1 MQRVAGPAAKFC
13 AGSSTKGLSLASACQ
28 IAPPGSETE
37 TRCRGC
43 KGIKLRKGRGGARPA
58 AKPPAPG
65 APRGPPSAGGPRP
78 PPRPPQARRQ
88 SRRHGLRPCARL
100 RRAACGPQ
108 PAPCTDQ
115 KRSSPARLPGPGNK
129 TSLIRP
135 HSGRRFAVP
144 DSPACSDDKCR
155 PHRRNIPPERPWP
168 QVRHGRPR
176 SPFR

>member
-43 KGIKLRKGRGGARPA
+43 KGIKLRKGRG
-58 AKPPAPG
+58 
-65 APRGPPSAGGPRP
+65 
-78 PPRPPQARRQ
+78 PQARRQ
-88 SRRHGLRPCARL
+88 SRRHGRRPCARF

-129 TSLIRP
+129 TSLIQP
-135 HSGRRFAVP
+135 HSGRRFAGP
-144 DSPACSDDKCR
+144 GSPAYSGDKCR
-155 PHRRNIPPERPWP
+155 PHQRSTPPAPPWP

>member
-43 KGIKLRKGRGGARPA
+43 KGIKLRKGRG
-58 AKPPAPG
+58 
-65 APRGPPSAGGPRP
+65 
-78 PPRPPQARRQ
+78 PQARRQ

-100 RRAACGPQ
+100 RRAACGPK

-129 TSLIRP
+129 TSFIQP
-135 HSGRRFAVP
+135 HSGWRFAGP
-144 DSPACSDDKCR
+144 GSPACSGDKCR
-155 PHRRNIPPERPWP
+155 PHQRSTPPVPPWP

>member
-28 IAPPGSETE
+28 IASPGSETE

-43 KGIKLRKGRGGARPA
+43 KGLKLRKGRGA
-58 AKPPAPG
+58 PAPG
-65 APRGPPSAGGPRP
+65 PKPPHPRRPPRAGAGEAAAFTAADPAGPRAPACAGG
-78 PPRPPQARRQ
+78 
-88 SRRHGLRPCARL
+88 
-100 RRAACGPQ
+100 RAPPQ

-129 TSLIRP
+129 TSFIQP
-135 HSGRRFAVP
+135 HSGWRFAGP
-144 DSPACSDDKCR
+144 GSPACSGDKCR
-155 PHRRNIPPERPWP
+155 PRRRNTPPAPPWP

>member
-43 KGIKLRKGRGGARPA
+43 KGIKLRKGRG
-58 AKPPAPG
+58 
-65 APRGPPSAGGPRP
+65 
-78 PPRPPQARRQ
+78 PQARRQ

-129 TSLIRP
+129 TSLIQP
-135 HSGRRFAVP
+135 HFGWRFAGP
-144 DSPACSDDKCR
+144 GSPAYSGDKCR
-155 PHRRNIPPERPWP
+155 PHQRSTPPAPPWP

>member
-43 KGIKLRKGRGGARPA
+43 KGIKLRKVRGPQARGKAADTGCARVPAFGGRPA
-58 AKPPAPG
+58 APK
-65 APRGPPSAGGPRP
+65 
-78 PPRPPQARRQ
+78 
-88 SRRHGLRPCARL
+88 
-100 RRAACGPQ
+100 

-129 TSLIRP
+129 TSFIQP
-135 HSGRRFAVP
+135 HSGWRFAGP
-144 DSPACSDDKCR
+144 GSPACSGDKCR
-155 PHRRNIPPERPWP
+155 PRRRNTPPAPPWP

>member
-43 KGIKLRKGRGGARPA
+43 KGIKLRKGRG
-58 AKPPAPG
+58 
-65 APRGPPSAGGPRP
+65 
-78 PPRPPQARRQ
+78 PQARRQ

-100 RRAACGPQ
+100 RRAACGPK

-129 TSLIRP
+129 TSFIQP
-135 HSGRRFAVP
+135 HSGWRFAGP
-144 DSPACSDDKCR
+144 GSPACSGDKCR
-155 PHRRNIPPERPWP
+155 PHQRSTPPVPPWP

-176 SPFR
+176 SPSQ

>member
-43 KGIKLRKGRGGARPA
+43 KGIKLRKGRG
-58 AKPPAPG
+58 
-65 APRGPPSAGGPRP
+65 
-78 PPRPPQARRQ
+78 PQARRQ
-88 SRRHGLRPCARL
+88 SRRHGRRPCARL
-100 RRAACGPQ
+100 RRAACGPK

-115 KRSSPARLPGPGNK
+115 KRSSPARLLGPGNK
-129 TSLIRP
+129 ASFIQP
-135 HSGRRFAVP
+135 HSGWRFAGP
-144 DSPACSDDKCR
+144 GSPACSGDKCR
-155 PHRRNIPPERPWP
+155 PRQRNIPPERLWP
-168 QVRHGRPR
+168 PGRRGRPR

>member
-43 KGIKLRKGRGGARPA
+43 KGIKLRKGRG
-58 AKPPAPG
+58 
-65 APRGPPSAGGPRP
+65 
-78 PPRPPQARRQ
+78 PQARRQ

>member
-28 IAPPGSETE
+28 IAPPCSETE

-43 KGIKLRKGRGGARPA
+43 KGIKLRKGRG
-58 AKPPAPG
+58 
-65 APRGPPSAGGPRP
+65 
-78 PPRPPQARRQ
+78 PQARRQ

-108 PAPCTDQ
+108 PAPAQTP

-129 TSLIRP
+129 SSLIQP
-135 HSGRRFAVP
+135 HSGWRFAGP
-144 DSPACSDDKCR
+144 GSPLCFDDKCR
-155 PHRRNIPPERPWP
+155 PRRRNTPPAPPW
-168 QVRHGRPR
+168 QRVRHGRPR